1 MKIEKDA
8 IIIVVYYLNTLKKKG
23 IVEVQLFRREK
34 IDIKDVEIQL
44 TIE

>member
-8 IIIVVYYLNTLKKKG
+8 IIIVVYYLNTLKKIG
-23 IVEVQLFRREK
+23 TVEVQLFRWEK